1 MATNRTNRFEA
12 DDSID
17 NNNRFNKFFGHMKSV
32 MNHARAQYR
41 EKKAELRREADR
53 AQRNVKA
60 GKGGLKERV
69 KAATLKGA
77 STTINALS
85 PDNHLYVGREMKG
98 EMSGLVLHR
107 DKKTGGYY
115 MEAIRPVVIQG
126 IDGNKDIK
134 LKPGDQTG
142 LYMLEGKQSKQDF
155 ANAINNNKMN
165 IFVEHGAKLEIKDNL
180 IDPLKT
186 LGSRARVTDQS
197 ILSVGKEANINR
209 TTIKGKSIVSATRE
223 MSGNDIEDSNINVD
237 GNLTDNKITHSNVN
251 GIGGIYSSTIDLSD
265 IHVDGKDSRNPMI
278 STSTVTNSVINNTAQ
293 KHHHANIYRGNLNKA
308 YLVDTTVRESD
319 VANGY
324 VTGSTVD
331 KSTLMLK
338 ENSNHIDH
346 TMLSNTVIDDKGK
359 VAMKHCHF
367 DHTYV
372 NGTDETSKQFDNV
385 TSKLA
390 AYAGTDRFAN
400 SRMEGS
406 YRKNKA
412 GKTAGVRVPIFKNS
426 TGSNVKA
433 KAGKVSQIYT
443 GVNFG
448 DGAELTDKS
457 YVPRNRDTSVDLKS
471 VDNAFAYEQK
481 KFEKNFLFG
490 TDMPTRQYDT
500 TNDHLINTN
509 ITEQLNDRNEKIGKL
524 FTEIDDMISKGNQ
537 KAQRYNADRGNGKV
551 VSLDDWKN
559 NILNK
564 EGHVFEIN
572 TDPIK
577 TPASELQEVSKAA
590 EAAISNINKPK
601 LQKDVEKEKAPK
613 KPQSKVV
620 DIKDYQHES
629 SDDGPDLM

>member
-60 GKGGLKERV
+60 GRGGLKERV

-85 PDNHLYVGREMKG
+85 PDNHLYLGKEMKG

-186 LGSRARVTDQS
+186 LGSRTRVMDRS
-197 ILSVGKEANINR
+197 VLSVDKEANVNR
-209 TTIKGKSIVSATRE
+209 TTIKGNSIVSSVRE
-223 MSGNDIEDSNINVD
+223 MTDNDIENSNINID
-237 GNLTDNKITHSNVN
+237 GDLTESKIKDTSLN
-251 GIGGIYSSTIDLSD
+251 GIGGVDSSTIDNSD
-265 IHVDGKDSRNPMI
+265 IYVDSKDPRKSMI
-278 STSTVTNSVINNTAQ
+278 STSTVTGSVINNTTQ
-293 KHHHANIYRGNLNKA
+293 KHHPVNIYRGNLNKA
-308 YLVDTTVRESD
+308 YLVDTAVIDSD

-324 VTGSTVD
+324 ATGSRVE

-338 ENSNHIDH
+338 ENSNHIEH
-346 TMLSNTVIDDKGK
+346 STLSNTVIDDKGK
-359 VAMKHCHF
+359 VAMKNCHF

-372 NGTDETSKQFDNV
+372 NGTDKDAKQFDQV
-385 TSKLA
+385 ISKLA
-390 AYAGTDRFAN
+390 AYAGTDRFAD
-400 SRMEGS
+400 SRLEGS

-412 GKTAGVRVPIFKNS
+412 GKTAGVRVPIFKNT

-433 KAGKVSQIYT
+433 KAKNVSQIYT
-443 GVNFG
+443 GVDFG
-448 DGAELTDKS
+448 DGTELTDAS
-457 YVPRNRDTSVDLKS
+457 YVPKRDKSMDLKS
-471 VDNAFAYEQK
+471 VDNAFRYEQQ

-500 TNDHLINTN
+500 QDGHLINTN
-509 ITEQLNDRNEKIGKL
+509 ITEQLNDRNEKIANL
-524 FTEIDDMISKGNQ
+524 FTEIDDMIAKGNQ
-537 KAQRYNADRGNGKV
+537 KAQRYNAADRGDGNV
-551 VSLDDWKN
+551 VSLDDWKSN
-559 NILNK
+559 ALNK
-564 EGHVFEIN
+564 KGHVFKIK

-590 EAAISNINKPK
+590 EAVISNINKPK
-601 LQKDVEKEKAPK
+601 LQNDIKKEKAPK
-613 KPQSKVV
+613 SKVV
-620 DIKDYQHES
+620 NIKDYQRES